1 MARVVIMQP
10 YVPSYRVP
18 LFSELA
24 TRLREQGH
32 ELVIA
37 SGEPTGSQADRH
49 DSTSLEGVRERFVR
63 TSSLKVGSI
72 HFRFGWGRSAWRDA
86 DVIVAELAAGSLT
99 TYGALMQRRRPV
111 AVWGHVDAFVQ
122 PDIALGRALRRWQA
136 RTSSRVLAYTKRGA
150 ALARRWGVPADKVTN
165 LQNTVDTA
173 DLSHAIEQRR
183 SIDSQAIRER
193 LGVGD
198 GPVFAMI
205 GGIDESKRVDLV
217 VAALDLLWQTH
228 PSVQLVV
235 GGRGELEPQFKRSR
249 DRGQVRM
256 LGYVGAATKAD
267 IARVAV
273 ALLNPG
279 RVGLVAVESMA
290 MALPIITTRGT
301 RHGPEFDYLEP
312 ETDCLVCAPEPAALA
327 EAMTSLADHP
337 DAANRLASA
346 IAAKSPAFA
355 LAGMVDRYTDAI
367 DSLLQSIKTR
377 SGHPKM

>member
-1 MARVVIMQP
+1 MARVLIMQP

-18 LFSELA
+18 LFTELA

-49 DSTSLEGVRERFVR
+49 DSASLEGVQERLVR
-63 TSSLKVGSI
+63 TTSLKMGPI
-72 HFRFGWGRSAWRDA
+72 HFRVGWGRSAWRDA
-86 DVIVAELAAGSLT
+86 DVIVAELAAGSST

-122 PDIALGRALRRWQA
+122 PDTALARALRRWQA
-136 RTSSRVLAYTKRGA
+136 RSSSRVLAYTERGTT
-150 ALARRWGVPADKVTN
+150 LARSWGVPADRVTN
-165 LQNTVDTA
+165 LKNTVDTT

-183 SIDSQAIRER
+183 SIDPLSIRER
-193 LGVGD
+193 LGLGG

-217 VAALDLLWQTH
+217 VAALDLLWQTR
-228 PSVQLVV
+228 PSVQLLV
-235 GGRGELEPQFKRSR
+235 GGRGDLEPEFKRSR

-256 LGYVGAATKAD
+256 LGYVEAAAKAD

-301 RHGPEFDYLEP
+301 RHGPEFDYLDP
-312 ETDCLVCAPEPAALA
+312 GTDCLVCAPEPAALA
-327 EAMTSLADHP
+327 ETMTSLADHP
-337 DAANRLASA
+337 EAADRLASA
-346 IAAKSPAFA
+346 VAAKSPAFA

-367 DSLLQSIKTR
+367 NSLLQSIKTR
-377 SGHPKM
+377 SGRPRM

>member
-18 LFSELA
+18 LFTELA
-24 TRLREQGH
+24 TRLHKQGH

-49 DSTSLEGVRERFVR
+49 DSSSLEGVQERFVR
-63 TSSLKVGSI
+63 TIAMRIGPI
-72 HFRFGWGRSAWRDA
+72 RFRYGCGRSAWRDA
-86 DVIVAELAAGSLT
+86 DVIVVELAAGSLT

-122 PDIALGRALRRWQA
+122 PDAALVRALRRWQA
-136 RTSSRVLAYTKRGA
+136 RTSSRVLAYTARGA
-150 ALARRWGVPADKVTN
+150 TLARRWGVPANRVTN
-165 LQNTVDTA
+165 LQNTVDTTN
-173 DLSHAIEQRR
+173 LSRAIEQRR
-183 SIDSQAIRER
+183 SIDPQSIRER
-193 LGVGD
+193 LGLNG

-205 GGIDESKRVDLV
+205 GGIDNSKRVDLV
-217 VAALDLLWQTH
+217 VAALDLLWRTR
-228 PSVQLVV
+228 PSIQLLV
-235 GGRGELEPQFKRSR
+235 GGRGELEPEFKRSR
-249 DRGQVRM
+249 DRGQVVM
-256 LGYVGAATKAD
+256 LGYVEAATKAD

-312 ETDCLVCAPEPAALA
+312 GTDCLVCAPEPAALA
-327 EAMTSLADHP
+327 EAMISLVDDPEAGD
-337 DAANRLASA
+337 RLSSA
-346 IAAKSPAFA
+346 VAAKSPAFT
-355 LAGMVDRYTDAI
+355 LAGMADRYTDAI
-367 DSLLQSIKTR
+367 DSLLQSVKTR